1 LKQLDHNPFALP
13 LIGNFDNHSPEWHE
27 ARKGKVGGSTV
38 ATLLGLN
45 PWRSALTEYYIQR
58 GEYTPDESVNISMRL
73 GTKLEAPILEIFEE
87 DHPELTVYT
96 TGTYANEIYN
106 INPDG
111 VYQKADGTWGLIEV
125 KYSRDYM
132 KEVPLHYKAQTNLYM
147 GLLGITEGYLVALA
161 GSTYTEI
168 PIVFDQ
174 FDYEVMLHRVNA
186 FLAGVKSGERP
197 EFDGSES
204 TLTTMRELNP
214 QVEVETVELGDLG
227 MHLVNAYNDLK
238 AAETYYREL
247 SSRTLD
253 ALGSAKFGTVD
264 DIVVCSRQQRGNYAP
279 SLQIKKGK

>member
-1 LKQLDHNPFALP
+1 LKQLDHNPFKIAL
-13 LIGNFDNHSPEWHE
+13 LGNFDNHSPEWHE
-27 ARKGKVGGSTV
+27 ARKGKVGGSSV
-38 ATLLGLN
+38 ATILGLN
-45 PWRSALTEYYIQR
+45 PWRSALTEYYIAR
-58 GEYTPDESVNISMRL
+58 GEYEPDNSVNLSMRL

-87 DHPELTVYT
+87 DHPELEVYT
-96 TGTYANEIYN
+96 TGSYGDDTFT
-106 INPDG
+106 INPDAI
-111 VYQKADGTWGLIEV
+111 YRKADGTYGLIEV

-132 KEVPLHYKAQTNLYM
+132 REVPLHYKAQTNLYM

-168 PIVFDQ
+168 PIEFDEFDFQTMLYKVAQ
-174 FDYEVMLHRVNA
+174 FL
-186 FLAGVKSGERP
+186 KSVDEGRQP

-214 QVEVETVELGDLG
+214 QVEPESVELGDLG
-227 MHLVNAYNDLK
+227 IHLVNAYNDLK
-238 AAETYYREL
+238 AAETFYREL

-264 DIVVCSRQQRGNYAP
+264 DVVVCSRQQRGNYAP